1 MKKTLT
7 VLLIED
13 SPDYAALVQQWLA
26 VRTDIAF
33 VLNWT
38 DSLQGGLNRL
48 KQGGVDV
55 ILLDLGLPDSSGV
68 ETFTKTKLQAPGVPM
83 ILLSGDSS
91 EQLALEMVRDGAQD
105 YIVKRSC
112 NGDSLAK
119 AIQYA
124 VVRADSRAER
134 TGGDPS
140 AEPATV
146 IGVMGVKG
154 GVGSTTIACNLA
166 IELRRQT
173 DQKTLLADLDLECGM
188 VGFLMSA
195 ASEYSVM
202 DAVANVDRLDVSFWE
217 GMVAHGS
224 GDLDVLRSP
233 SHAVAALRAEQLRP
247 VLAMVRKLY
256 RWVVVDLGRPSEFSV
271 GLLDKVSELLLVT
284 TTSVPALFQ
293 ANRTVAALRKVGF
306 TDERLRM
313 IVNQTSR
320 TQEFSG
326 NELDQLFGL
335 PVYAKLPGAGQE
347 LHDACVQ
354 KTLLGK
360 KSDFRMQVAT
370 LARRVAGLPPEKA
383 RSRVA
388 QMFSFAEKA
397 PAGDSHTI

>member
-1 MKKTLT
+1 
-7 VLLIED
+7 
-13 SPDYAALVQQWLA
+13 
-26 VRTDIAF
+26 
-33 VLNWT
+33 
-38 DSLQGGLNRL
+38 
-48 KQGGVDV
+48 
-55 ILLDLGLPDSSGV
+55 
-68 ETFTKTKLQAPGVPM
+68 
-83 ILLSGDSS
+83 
-91 EQLALEMVRDGAQD
+91 
-105 YIVKRSC
+105 
-112 NGDSLAK
+112 
-119 AIQYA
+119 
-124 VVRADSRAER
+124 
-134 TGGDPS
+134 
-140 AEPATV
+140 
-146 IGVMGVKG
+146 
-154 GVGSTTIACNLA
+154 
-166 IELRRQT
+166 
-173 DQKTLLADLDLECGM
+173 M

-271 GLLDKVSELLLVT
+271 GLLDRVSELLLVT